1 MWISNPAA
9 SPAFGPAAAS
19 LGGLLL
25 AMLGALAVVER
36 GRLRESVLLKRW
48 ATWALI
54 APIYVLGV
62 LSGPGVALL
71 FVSALSFQALREYA
85 TLVGLPPLYRRVLLV
100 CGLLPGAAALAGP
113 QAHAALPTLL
123 LLVATLQPLLS
134 ADVRAGTRHLALA
147 VFGWA
152 YLPWLLAHLL
162 LIQRDVPGGPE
173 VLLALG
179 LAVAL
184 SDVGAYVVGRRF
196 GRRALAPAISPKKTW
211 GGVAGNVLGAAV
223 GLGVMRFA
231 LPAELSLP
239 ALGALA
245 LLVAV
250 GAVWGDLLESLIK
263 RGAGVKDAGTWLPGF
278 GGLLDRL
285 DSLVLVLPLSYYFLR
300 WVL

>member
-25 AMLGALAVVER
+25 AVLGALAVVER

-85 TLVGLPPLYRRVLLV
+85 TLVDLPPLYRRVLLA

-134 ADVRAGTRHLALA
+134 ADVRGGTRHLALA

-184 SDVGAYVVGRRF
+184 SDV
-196 GRRALAPAISPKKTW
+196 
-211 GGVAGNVLGAAV
+211 
-223 GLGVMRFA
+223 
-231 LPAELSLP
+231 
-239 ALGALA
+239 
-245 LLVAV
+245 
-250 GAVWGDLLESLIK
+250 
-263 RGAGVKDAGTWLPGF
+263 
-278 GGLLDRL
+278 
-285 DSLVLVLPLSYYFLR
+285 
-300 WVL
+300 